1 MYNDSLSPADVA
13 VLSGNNGG
21 NGNGFGN
28 GDWSAWIIIFLIF
41 ALGGFGR
48 NGFGGYGGN
57 CGGNDGGYGYG
68 YGWNPCCAPAT
79 QQGLSDAFNFN
90 NLDNNIR
97 GVQQGLCDGFY
108 AVNTSILN
116 LGQTLLN
123 CCCETKG
130 AIAEN
135 GWQTRD
141 AINMNSNA
149 IQGQLCNGFN
159 GINQNINNLAY
170 KIQDCCCETQ
180 ANIQNVR
187 FDLAQL
193 GCGIN
198 NTINNST
205 RDILE
210 SNNANT
216 RAILDFLTKDKI
228 DTLQAE
234 NQALKFQASQT
245 AQNAFITA
253 NQDAQTAEL
262 IRRLGA
268 ECPSPA
274 YLVPNPNCCYPAQVT
289 FGNNGCGCNNGCY

>member
-1 MYNDSLSPADVA
+1 MT
-13 VLSGNNGG
+13 G
-21 NGNGFGN
+21 
-28 GDWSAWIIIFLIF
+28 W
-41 ALGGFGR
+41 GR
-48 NGFGGYGGN
+48 NGFGGGNYG
-57 CGGNDGGYGYG
+57 GGNDGGYGFGGYG
-68 YGWNPCCAPAT
+68 FGWNPCCAPAT

-116 LGQTLLN
+116 LGQTLLQ
-123 CCCETKG
+123 CCCDVKG

-141 AINMNSNA
+141 AINMNSTA
-149 IQGQLCNGFN
+149 IQSSLCNGFN
-159 GINQNINNLAY
+159 GVQRGFADLSY
-170 KIQDCCCETQ
+170 KIQDCCCTTQ
-180 ANIQNVR
+180 RSIDNVR

-268 ECPSPA
+268 DCPVPA
-274 YLVPNPNCCYPAQVT
+274 YVVPNPNCCYNAQVT
-289 FGNNGCGCNNGCY
+289 FGNNGCNNGCGCY